1 MPKQILRLTESD
13 LHNLIRKSV
22 NEILQM
28 KKKNVIR
35 EDVLGDDWNVNP
47 DEEEVNNNYEPFNDQ
62 LDNEEESND
71 FGITGEKQFDP
82 TDYN

>member
-1 MPKQILRLTESD
+1 MSKQILRLTESE

-35 EDVLGDDWNVNP
+35 EDALGDDWNVNP

-62 LDNEEESND
+62 LDDEEESND
-71 FGITGEKQFDP
+71 FGITGERQFGP